1 MNIDTM
7 AKLNKYSQMFPD
19 LKNQISRLER
29 RRIDLDSTKEN
40 FEKVKTAK
48 SLNSQKVQRAKQQVD
63 EAQAIYDKMT
73 QQLRLVNPVTTEVK
87 KS

>member
-1 MNIDTM
+1 M

-48 SLNSQKVQRAKQQVD
+48 SLNSQKVQRSKQQVD

-73 QQLRLVNPVTTEVK
+73 QQLR
-87 KS
+87 

>member
-73 QQLRLVNPVTTEVK
+73 QQLR
-87 KS
+87 

>member
-48 SLNSQKVQRAKQQVD
+48 SLNSQKVQRSKQQVD

-73 QQLRLVNPVTTEVK
+73 QQLR
-87 KS
+87 